1 MLVLARKESES
12 IRVGDDIRITITKVR
27 GDKVTVGI
35 DAPDHLGIH
44 REEIY
49 TLIQNEK
56 RAADLASAEA
66 GTGAVV
72 EGTR

>member
-1 MLVLARKESES
+1 MLVLARKEGES
-12 IRVGDDIRITITKVR
+12 IIVGDDIRITITKVR
-27 GDKVTVGI
+27 GDKVAVGVR
-35 DAPDHLGIH
+35 APGHLGIH

-49 TLIQNEK
+49 TLIQEEK
-56 RAADLASAEA
+56 RAALASAKA

>member
-27 GDKVTVGI
+27 GDKVAVGI
-35 DAPDHLGIH
+35 DAPGHLGIH

-49 TLIQNEK
+49 TLIQEEK
-56 RAADLASAEA
+56 RAAALASAEA